1 MTKQKVALVLSGGGA
16 RGIAHI
22 GVIEELE
29 KRGYE
34 ISSIAGTSM
43 GALVG
48 GVYALGKLNEF
59 KKWMCSLDKKKVFS
73 LVDFTLSF
81 HGIVKGDK
89 VLNAIKEFV
98 PETNIEDLKID
109 YSATA
114 TDITNHR
121 EVVYRSGNIYDAIRA
136 SIAIPTVMT
145 PIVKNNSIIVDGGV
159 INNIPISNVT
169 RTPNDLLVAVYVNAD
184 IPPLKLDVPKK
195 EEKIK
200 KSVYL
205 GKLNEFYEQLNIAG
219 TKAKNERFGYF
230 TLLDQTFV
238 SASLQLAQLQIEKG
252 SPDILLNIS
261 RNTCGTYDFYLAEDL
276 VEIGRQTAKIN
287 LDKFELKNNTV
298 VSKSQH
304 ITG

>member
-1 MTKQKVALVLSGGGA
+1 MKQKVALVLSGGGA

-48 GVYALGKLNEF
+48 GVYALGKLEEF
-59 KKWMCSLDKKKVFS
+59 KHWMCSLDKIKVFN

-81 HGIVKGDK
+81 HGIIKGDK
-89 VLNAIKEFV
+89 VLNAIKQFV

-121 EVVYRSGNIYDAIRA
+121 EVVYRTGNIYDAIRA

-145 PIVKNNSIIVDGGV
+145 PILKDNSIIVDGGV
-159 INNIPISNVT
+159 INNIPISNVK
-169 RTPNDLLVAVYVNAD
+169 RTNGDLLVAVYVNAD
-184 IPPLKLDVPKK
+184 IPVLKLNVPKK

-205 GKLNEFYEQLNIAG
+205 NKLNEFYEHLNIVSP
-219 TKAKNERFGYF
+219 KSKNDKFGYF
-230 TLLDQTFV
+230 TLLDRTFV
-238 SASLQLAQLQIEKG
+238 SASLKLAQLTIEKG
-252 SPDILLNIS
+252 APDILVNIS
-261 RNTCGTYDFYLAEDL
+261 RNTCGTYDFYLAEEL
-276 VEIGRQTAKIN
+276 VEIGRQTAKMI
-287 LDKFELKNNTV
+287 LDDFEQKT
-298 VSKSQH
+298 K
-304 ITG
+304 